1 MSNQR
6 PKPVLTVSIPTWN
19 RAEYLQDA
27 IDTLA
32 ADIEQHGLQ
41 NEVEIFISDNG
52 SEDRTQAVVEERMS
66 LYAYLRYA
74 RNERNLGVR
83 FNVLQ
88 SIRMAGGDYC
98 MFLGDDDRLVPG
110 SLPALVNSLR
120 NNNGV
125 PAFFI
130 QQAGDNNMFRDIVE
144 DTFLSF
150 EDICAKYFY
159 DIGNAGIFVIGAERA
174 RAAIEKYGVEF
185 FSNTWPQT
193 QVVCLSLAGET
204 RPCLVT
210 PIKAVNSDLHSS
222 LTVYSAL
229 YIWRT
234 AFADLLLAA
243 RDMAP
248 VIGRSLWEKVGQSL
262 SLRLKSLVT
271 EMQFYGAFID
281 TKEQRRETAA
291 SIRAVLHL
299 LPWKARVTASLLR
312 ATFMLPQSQAAALYR
327 ARVRLR
333 HGDAGLE
340 FVDKQV
346 QREFDKREL
355 ARRELSVRQS
365 V

>member
-19 RAEYLQDA
+19 RAEYLRDA

-32 ADIEQHGLQ
+32 ADIAQHGLER
-41 NEVEIFISDNG
+41 EVEIFVSDNG
-52 SEDRTQAVVEERMS
+52 SEDGTQAVVEERMALHS
-66 LYAYLRYA
+66 YVRYV

-88 SIRMAGGDYC
+88 SMRMAEGEYC
-98 MFLGDDDRLVPG
+98 MFLGDDDRLVAG
-110 SLPALVNSLR
+110 SLSAIVNRLRANRDLPAL
-120 NNNGV
+120 
-125 PAFFI
+125 FI
-130 QQAGDNNMFRDIVE
+130 QQAGDNNMFRDIAA

-150 EDICAKYFY
+150 ADICDRYFY
-159 DIGNAGIFVIGAERA
+159 DIGNAGIFIVGTERA
-174 RAAIEKYGVEF
+174 RAAIAKYGVEF

-204 RPCLVT
+204 RPCLIS
-210 PIKAVNSDLHSS
+210 PIKAVNSDLHNT
-222 LTVYSAL
+222 LTVYSGL

-234 AFADLLLAA
+234 AFADLLVAA

-248 VIGRSLWEKVGQSL
+248 MIGRSLWEKVGQSL

-271 EMQFYGAFID
+271 EVQFYGAFLD
-281 TKEQRRETAA
+281 TQEQRRETAA
-291 SIRAVLHL
+291 SIRGVLGL
-299 LPWKARVTASLLR
+299 LPWKARVTASLLW
-312 ATFMLPQSQAAALYR
+312 ATFMLPQPQAAALYR

-333 HGDAGLE
+333 HGDAGLKSLDSQVQE
-340 FVDKQV
+340 EVDK
-346 QREFDKREL
+346 RKL
-355 ARRELSVRQS
+355 ARRGLSVRES

>member
-6 PKPVLTVSIPTWN
+6 LKPVLTVSIPTWN

-32 ADIEQHGLQ
+32 ADIEKHGLR

-52 SEDRTQAVVEERMS
+52 SEDRTQAVVEERV
-66 LYAYLRYA
+66 ARYPYVRYM

-88 SIRMAGGDYC
+88 AMRMVEGEYC
-98 MFLGDDDRLVPG
+98 MFLGDDDRLVAG
-110 SLPALVNSLR
+110 SLPLIVNSLR
-120 NNNGV
+120 ANRGV
-125 PAFFI
+125 PALFI
-130 QQAGDNNMFRDIVE
+130 HQAANNNMFRDITE

-150 EDICAKYFY
+150 EDICSRYFY
-159 DIGNAGIFVIGAERA
+159 DIGNAGIFLIEAERA
-174 RAAIEKYGVEF
+174 RAVIEKYGVEF

-193 QVVCLSLAGET
+193 QVVCLSLAGEP
-204 RPCLVT
+204 RPCLIT

-234 AFADLLLAA
+234 AFADLLVAA

-248 VIGRSLWEKVGQSL
+248 VIGRGLWEKVGQSL

-271 EMQFYGAFID
+271 EIQFYGAFID

-291 SIRAVLHL
+291 SIRRVLGL
-299 LPWKARVTASLLR
+299 LPWKARVTASLLW

-327 ARVRLR
+327 ARIRFR
-333 HGDAGLE
+333 HGDAGLK
-340 FVDKQV
+340 FVDNQV
-346 QREFDKREL
+346 RREVDKRES
-355 ARRELSVRQS
+355 ARRELSIRES

>member
-6 PKPVLTVSIPTWN
+6 PQPVLTISIPTWN
-19 RAEYLQDA
+19 RAEYLRDA
-27 IDTLA
+27 IDTLV
-32 ADIEQHGLQ
+32 ADIERHGLTR
-41 NEVEIFISDNG
+41 EVEIFVSDNG
-52 SEDRTQAVVEERMS
+52 SEDGTQAVVEERMAQYS
-66 LYAYLRYA
+66 YVRYV

-88 SIRMAGGDYC
+88 SLRMAEGEYC
-98 MFLGDDDRLVPG
+98 MFLGDDDRLVAG
-110 SLPALVNSLR
+110 SLPVVVERLR
-120 NNNGV
+120 ANRGV
-125 PAFFI
+125 PALFI
-130 QQAGDNNMFRDIVE
+130 QQAGDNNMFRDIAA

-150 EDICAKYFY
+150 EDICHGYFY
-159 DIGNAGIFVIGAERA
+159 DIGNAGIFIVGAERA

-193 QVVCLSLAGET
+193 QVVCLSLAGEP
-204 RPCLVT
+204 RPCLIS

-222 LTVYSAL
+222 LTVYSGL

-262 SLRLKSLVT
+262 AQRLKSLVT
-271 EMQFYGAFID
+271 EVQFYGAFLD

-291 SIRAVLHL
+291 SIRGVLGL
-299 LPWKARVTASLLR
+299 LPWKARVTASLLW

-333 HGDAGLE
+333 HGDDGLKFLDSQVRE
-340 FVDKQV
+340 QVDK
-346 QREFDKREL
+346 RRL
-355 ARRELSVRQS
+355 ARTGLSVRES